1 MGSEDTDTLKKGC
14 LFVIKVVAVGDVQL
28 LNRIHLFVTLW
39 TLAHQASLSLTI
51 SPSLPSH
58 VNWMSDAIQ
67 PSHPLL
73 SPSPPLNIFQH
84 QGLFQW
90 VGSSHQS
97 GAQSIGAPVS
107 ASVLPVCIQGSF
119 PLGLTDLVSLLSRDS
134 QESSVA
140 PQFESII
147 SLALSLLY
155 GPTLTSLCNYCKNHS
170 FDCTDLCRQSDV
182 FAF

>member
-1 MGSEDTDTLKKGC
+1 MRLRWLVLQFSHSVVSNSLRPHGLQHAKLPCPSPAPRAYSNSCPSSWWCHPITSSAAVPSSSC
-14 LFVIKVVAVGDVQL
+14 LQSL
-28 LNRIHLFVTLW
+28 R
-39 TLAHQASLSLTI
+39 ASG
-51 SPSLPSH
+51 SLP
-58 VNWMSDAIQ
+58 MSW
-67 PSHPLL
+67 
-73 SPSPPLNIFQH
+73 
-84 QGLFQW
+84 LFT
-90 VGSSHQS
+90 S
-97 GAQSIGAPVS
+97 GGQSIGASAS